1 MRHQLLFYNETRFN
15 HLLERLQIG
24 LFNIQRPLQP
34 RRWVEDCVLNHDSL
48 YLHYDQLVTTGASTK
63 ISLYKVQRLFLVI
76 VHHLQL
82 HLLFFS
88 HNLFL
93 RTNIHTTLY
102 QLSTTCMVHL
112 TALQA
117 IMATTATIT
126 LPEAVPQAHLVA
138 PPDMPLEDIIMA
150 PEGLAVPMDLL
161 GTTALTIIITLT
173 LTVFPQVVSELL
185 LQDPLVLT
193 VQANLAAL
201 VARLERITLPLLLTS
216 MEVLVLHL
224 LPLLMA
230 RLVLD
235 IDPGMVLD
243 TEDTVHLL
251 GHHMVS
257 DIMDLDMDL
266 DMEDTVKVSG
276 TTALLMAQ

>member
-1 MRHQLLFYNETRFN
+1 M
-15 HLLERLQIG
+15 
-24 LFNIQRPLQP
+24 
-34 RRWVEDCVLNHDSL
+34 
-48 YLHYDQLVTTGASTK
+48 
-63 ISLYKVQRLFLVI
+63 
-76 VHHLQL
+76 
-82 HLLFFS
+82 
-88 HNLFL
+88 
-93 RTNIHTTLY
+93 
-102 QLSTTCMVHL
+102 
-112 TALQA
+112 
-117 IMATTATIT
+117 
-126 LPEAVPQAHLVA
+126 
-138 PPDMPLEDIIMA
+138 
-150 PEGLAVPMDLL
+150 
-161 GTTALTIIITLT
+161 
-173 LTVFPQVVSELL
+173 VSELL

-201 VARLERITLPLLLTS
+201 VARLERITLPLLLMS

>member
-1 MRHQLLFYNETRFN
+1 
-15 HLLERLQIG
+15 
-24 LFNIQRPLQP
+24 
-34 RRWVEDCVLNHDSL
+34 
-48 YLHYDQLVTTGASTK
+48 
-63 ISLYKVQRLFLVI
+63 
-76 VHHLQL
+76 
-82 HLLFFS
+82 
-88 HNLFL
+88 
-93 RTNIHTTLY
+93 
-102 QLSTTCMVHL
+102 MVHL

-201 VARLERITLPLLLTS
+201 VARLERITLPLLLMS

-243 TEDTVHLL
+243 TGDTVHLL